1 MYKEEKPLIDLE
13 VQGDGVSDDTMLTIT
28 VRPLWSKEYGWPDQI
43 GEGQDTIKIPDFFKK
58 KRYRG
63 IPLIHVI
70 YWHEF
75 KKTKFPFKYLR
86 AFEEYSM
93 DERLQILQ
101 NNQQNLNSESWNNIS
116 EMRAMG
122 ALYILHAQ
130 TALRAFEEKR

>member
-1 MYKEEKPLIDLE
+1 MYKKTSPIIDLE
-13 VQGDGVSDDTMLTIT
+13 VSDDNCDDETQLKITMT
-28 VRPLWSKEYGWPDQI
+28 PLWTEKYGWPCQI
-43 GEGQDTIKIPDFFKK
+43 GEGKDAIKIPDFFKK
-58 KRYRG
+58 KRYRD
-63 IPLIHVI
+63 IPIIHVI
-70 YWHEF
+70 YWHKF